1 MMNLKPAQI
10 VSWLLGKANWVERL
24 LGEASVHRPHRSR
37 IYVAAYTGPSGGQ
50 CWKTTGTDDLA
61 AAMVI
66 ARELE
71 AAARA
76 QRAQSGG
83 ARQPQRRR
91 LRPSPGSAGG
101 GLTQREVARL
111 LHISERGVHAIERR
125 ALLKLA
131 QHPQLREIW
140 RQYLA
145 GELTEQAQRLSVPE
159 IQALLGLTRSRA
171 ERETLR
177 KVFAMIRN

>member
-1 MMNLKPAQI
+1 MRKSAILARELVGEDP
-10 VSWLLGKANWVERL
+10 LVERM

-37 IYVAAYTGPSGGQ
+37 IYVASYTGPGGQ
-50 CWKTTGTDDLA
+50 CWKSTGTDDPA

-76 QRAQSGG
+76 ERGQSGG
-83 ARQPQRRR
+83 AGQPQHCRHRQ
-91 LRPSPGSAGG
+91 SPGGAGG
-101 GLTQREVARL
+101 GLTQRQVAEL
-111 LHISERGVHAIERR
+111 LHISERGVRAIERR
-125 ALLKLA
+125 ALRKLV

-145 GELTEQAQRLSVPE
+145 GELTEQVHPLSAPE

-171 ERETLR
+171 ERQTLL
-177 KVFAMIRN
+177 KVLAVIQN